1 MLTHSFPFMV
11 IPHLTVWSWSTGAS
25 PTLLICRQKR
35 KKVCSVVN
43 IFLLIQYSGKLLG
56 WIMGKEEKSG
66 GFFPPDCPLGK
77 NKNRWDLCCRTV
89 WLCKETG
96 KSQVTNGVNLG
107 NFSFKA
113 AKQHWITFHWQ
124 INCWLCLCAQS
135 GQFKSEL
142 ARTLNVRMS

>member
-1 MLTHSFPFMV
+1 MLTHPFPFMV
-11 IPHLTVWSWSTGAS
+11 VPHLTVWSWSTGAS

-56 WIMGKEEKSG
+56 WIMGKEEESG
-66 GFFPPDCPLGK
+66 GFSPPDCPLGK

-124 INCWLCLCAQS
+124 INCWFCLCAQS
-135 GQFKSEL
+135 GQLKSEL
-142 ARTLNVRMS
+142 AWTLNFRMS